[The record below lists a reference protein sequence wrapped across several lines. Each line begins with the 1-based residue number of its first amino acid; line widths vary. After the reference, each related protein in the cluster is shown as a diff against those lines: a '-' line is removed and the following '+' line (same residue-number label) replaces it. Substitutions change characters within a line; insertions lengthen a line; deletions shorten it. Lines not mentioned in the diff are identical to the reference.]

1 MLTKDDIKEIGLEL
15 SKVIEHNITPQFQGV
30 NERLDKVESRLD
42 GVENRLN
49 GVESQMV
56 TKTYLDDKLAD
67 LEGGTVARQR
77 KEDQKVNLLIQILE
91 NKKVLEETD
100 VKQLQEFQIFPT
112 PTGKN

>member
-15 SKVIEHNITPQFQGV
+15 GKVIEHNITPQFQGV
-30 NERLDKVESRLD
+30 NERLDKVEVRLD
-42 GVENRLN
+42 K
-49 GVESQMV
+49 VESQMI

-77 KEDQKVNLLIQILE
+77 KEDQKVNPLIEILQ
-91 NKKVLEETD
+91 NKKVLEEVE
-100 VKQLQEFQIFPT
+100 VKQLHEFQIFPA